1 MKYNTKKYWV
11 NKEERAKLAL
21 NHTKEMEDLYK
32 DEIEDCIDETLA
44 YNVNS
49 KFIEKRLNNK
59 QIIIVD
65 EIDSVGAVFKYVNIN
80 EITAVLNFASY
91 NNPGGKFIDGS
102 KAQEE
107 CLCHESYLYN
117 VLKGRIG
124 YYKINHKN
132 KNRSLYT
139 DRALYSPNVRFTK
152 ECKDVFCDVITCAA
166 PNKTA
171 AQKYYNV
178 SDEENSE
185 VLKERIEFVLK
196 IAQDNGVD
204 NLILGAYGCGV
215 FGQDPLEVAKIFKEF
230 LSGKYKCFNKVIFAI
245 PNRLEMNYR
254 CFKRIFK

>member
-1 MKYNTKKYWV
+1 MKYDTKRYYP
-11 NKEERAKLAL
+11 NKEERAKLAR

-32 DEIEDCIDETLA
+32 DEIKDCIDETLV
-44 YNVNS
+44 YNANS

-91 NNPGGKFIDGS
+91 NNPGGNFINGS

-132 KNRSLYT
+132 KNKCLYT

-171 AQKYYNV
+171 AQKYCNV

-196 IAQDNGVD
+196 IAQDNRVD

>member
-1 MKYNTKKYWV
+1 MKYNTKRYYP
-11 NKEERAKLAL
+11 NKEERAKLAQK
-21 NHTKEMEDLYK
+21 HTKEMEDLYK

-44 YNVNS
+44 YNANS

-91 NNPGGKFIDGS
+91 NNPGGNFINGS

-178 SDEENSE
+178 SDEENSK

-245 PNRLEMNYR
+245 PNKLEVNYR
-254 CFKRIFK
+254 CFQRIFK

>member
-1 MKYNTKKYWV
+1 MKYNTKRYYP
-11 NKEERAKLAL
+11 NKEERAKLAQ
-21 NHTKEMEDLYK
+21 NHTKEMEDLYNY
-32 DEIEDCIDETLA
+32 EIEDCIDETLA
-44 YNVNS
+44 YNANS

-65 EIDSVGAVFKYVNIN
+65 EIDSVGATFKYSNIN
-80 EITAVLNFASY
+80 KITAVLNFASY

-132 KNRSLYT
+132 KNKCLYT
-139 DRALYSPNVRFTK
+139 DRALYSPNIRFIR
-152 ECKDVFCDVITCAA
+152 EDKDVFCDVITCAA

-178 SDEENSE
+178 SDEENSK

-230 LSGKYKCFNKVIFAI
+230 LLGKYKRFNKVIFAI

>member
-44 YNVNS
+44 YNANS

-91 NNPGGKFIDGS
+91 NNPGGNFINGS

-132 KNRSLYT
+132 KNKCLYT

-245 PNRLEMNYR
+245 PNRLEMNYK

>member
-11 NKEERAKLAL
+11 NKEERAKLAV

-32 DEIEDCIDETLA
+32 NEIEDCIDETLA
-44 YNVNS
+44 YNTNS
-49 KFIEKRLNNK
+49 KFTEKRLNNK

-91 NNPGGKFIDGS
+91 NNPGGNFINGS

-152 ECKDVFCDVITCAA
+152 EYKDVFCDVITCAA

-171 AQKYYNV
+171 AQKYCNV
-178 SDEENSE
+178 SDEENSK

-230 LSGKYKCFNKVIFAI
+230 LLGKYKCFNKVIFAI
-245 PNRLEMNYR
+245 PNKLEMNYR
-254 CFKRIFK
+254 CFQRIFK

>member
-1 MKYNTKKYWV
+1 MKYNTKRYYP
-11 NKEERAKLAL
+11 NKEERAKLAQ

-44 YNVNS
+44 YNTNS

-65 EIDSVGAVFKYVNIN
+65 EIDSVGAIFKYSNVN

-91 NNPGGKFIDGS
+91 NNPGGNFINGS

-132 KNRSLYT
+132 KNKCLYT
-139 DRALYSPNVRFTK
+139 DRALYSPNVRFMK

-171 AQKYYNV
+171 AKKYCNV
-178 SDEENSE
+178 SDEENSK

-230 LSGKYKCFNKVIFAI
+230 LAGKYKCFNKVIFAI

>member
-1 MKYNTKKYWV
+1 MN
-11 NKEERAKLAL
+11 
-21 NHTKEMEDLYK
+21 D
-32 DEIEDCIDETLA
+32 
-44 YNVNS
+44 
-49 KFIEKRLNNK
+49 K

-91 NNPGGKFIDGS
+91 NNPGGNFINGS

-245 PNRLEMNYR
+245 PNKLEVNYR
-254 CFKRIFK
+254 CFQRIFK

>member
-1 MKYNTKKYWV
+1 MKYNTKRYYP
-11 NKEERAKLAL
+11 NKEERAKLAQ

-44 YNVNS
+44 YNANS

-91 NNPGGKFIDGS
+91 NNPGGNFINGS

-117 VLKGRIG
+117 VLKECMG

-245 PNRLEMNYR
+245 PNKLEMNYR
-254 CFKRIFK
+254 CFQKIFK

>member
-1 MKYNTKKYWV
+1 MKYDTKRYYP
-11 NKEERAKLAL
+11 NKEERAKLAR

-32 DEIEDCIDETLA
+32 DEIKDCIDETLV
-44 YNVNS
+44 YNANS

-91 NNPGGKFIDGS
+91 NNPGGNFINGS

-107 CLCHESYLYN
+107 CLCYESYLYN

-132 KNRSLYT
+132 KKMSLYN
-139 DRALYSPNVRFTK
+139 DRFLYSQNVRFTK

-171 AQKYYNV
+171 AQKYYDV

-185 VLKERIEFVLK
+185 VLKERIEFILK
-196 IAQDNGVD
+196 IAQDNRVD

-215 FGQDPLEVAKIFKEF
+215 FGQYPLEFTKIFKEF
-230 LSGKYKCFNKVIFAI
+230 LSEKYKCFNKVIFAI
-245 PNRLEMNYR
+245 TNRLEMNYR

>member
-1 MKYNTKKYWV
+1 MKYNTKRYYP
-11 NKEERAKLAL
+11 NKEERAKLAQ
-21 NHTKEMEDLYK
+21 NHTKEMEDFYK

-91 NNPGGKFIDGS
+91 NNPGGNFINGS

-171 AQKYYNV
+171 AQKYCNV

-196 IAQDNGVD
+196 ITQDNGVD

>member
-1 MKYNTKKYWV
+1 MKYNTKRYYP
-11 NKEERAKLAL
+11 NKEERAKLAQ
-21 NHTKEMEDLYK
+21 NHTREMEDLYK
-32 DEIEDCIDETLA
+32 DEIKDCIDETLV
-44 YNVNS
+44 YNANS
-49 KFIEKRLNNK
+49 KFIEKRLNDK
-59 QIIIVD
+59 QIIILD
-65 EIDSVGAVFKYVNIN
+65 EIDSVGAIFKYININ

-91 NNPGGKFIDGS
+91 NNPGGNFINGS

-178 SDEENSE
+178 SDEENSK

-245 PNRLEMNYR
+245 PNKLEVNYR
-254 CFKRIFK
+254 CFQRIFK

>member
-1 MKYNTKKYWV
+1 MKYNTKKYYP
-11 NKEERAKLAL
+11 NKEERAKLAQD
-21 NHTKEMEDLYK
+21 HTKEMEDLYK

-44 YNVNS
+44 YNTNS
-49 KFIEKRLNNK
+49 KFIEKRLSNK
-59 QIIIVD
+59 QVIIVD
-65 EIDSVGAVFKYVNIN
+65 EIDSVGAIFKYVDIN

-91 NNPGGKFIDGS
+91 NNPGGNFINGS

-171 AQKYYNV
+171 AQKYCNV
-178 SDEENSE
+178 SDEENSK

-230 LSGKYKCFNKVIFAI
+230 LLGKYKCFNKVIFAI

>member
-1 MKYNTKKYWV
+1 MKYNTKKHWA
-11 NKEERAKLAL
+11 NKKERAKLAQ

-44 YNVNS
+44 YNANS

-91 NNPGGKFIDGS
+91 NNPGGNFINGS
-102 KAQEE
+102 TAQEE

-132 KNRSLYT
+132 KNISLYSV
-139 DRALYSPNVRFTK
+139 RALYSPNVRFTK

-230 LSGKYKCFNKVIFAI
+230 LSGKYKSFNKVIFAI
-245 PNRLEMNYR
+245 PNRLEMNYK

>member
-1 MKYNTKKYWV
+1 MKYDTKRYYP
-11 NKEERAKLAL
+11 NKEERAKLAR

-32 DEIEDCIDETLA
+32 DEIKDCIDETLV
-44 YNVNS
+44 YNANS

-91 NNPGGKFIDGS
+91 NNPGGNFINGS

-107 CLCHESYLYN
+107 CLCYESYLYN

>member
-11 NKEERAKLAL
+11 NKEERAGLAL
-21 NHTKEMEDLYK
+21 AHTKEMEDLYK
-32 DEIEDCIDETLA
+32 NEIEDCINETLVYSA
-44 YNVNS
+44 NR
-49 KFIEKRLNNK
+49 KFIEKRLNDK

-65 EIDSVGAVFKYVNIN
+65 EIDSVGAIFKYINAN

-91 NNPGGKFIDGS
+91 KNPGGMFIKGS

-117 VLKGRIG
+117 ILKGCMG
-124 YYKINHKN
+124 YYKINNNNKN
-132 KNRSLYT
+132 KALYT
-139 DRALYSPNVRFTK
+139 DRALYSPNVRFIRGD
-152 ECKDVFCDVITCAA
+152 KDVFCDVITCAA

-171 AQKYYNV
+171 AQKYCNV
-178 SDEENSE
+178 SDEENSK

-245 PNRLEMNYR
+245 PNKLEVNYR
-254 CFKRIFK
+254 CFQRIFK

>member
-1 MKYNTKKYWV
+1 MKYNAKRYYP
-11 NKEERAKLAL
+11 NKEERAKLAQ
-21 NHTKEMEDLYK
+21 NHTREIEDLYK
-32 DEIEDCIDETLA
+32 DEIKDCIDETLV
-44 YNVNS
+44 YNANS
-49 KFIEKRLNNK
+49 KFIEKRLNDK

-91 NNPGGKFIDGS
+91 NNPGGNFINGS

-178 SDEENSE
+178 SDEENSK

-245 PNRLEMNYR
+245 PNKLEMNYR

>member
-1 MKYNTKKYWV
+1 MKYNTKRYYP
-11 NKEERAKLAL
+11 NKEERAKLAQ

-32 DEIEDCIDETLA
+32 DEIDDCIDETLA
-44 YNVNS
+44 YNTNS
-49 KFIEKRLNNK
+49 KFTEKRLNNK

-91 NNPGGKFIDGS
+91 NNPGGNFINGS

-132 KNRSLYT
+132 KNKSLYT

-245 PNRLEMNYR
+245 PSRLEMNYR

>member
-1 MKYNTKKYWV
+1 MKYNTKRYYP
-11 NKEERAKLAL
+11 NKEERAKLAQ

-32 DEIEDCIDETLA
+32 DEIKDCIDETLV
-44 YNVNS
+44 YNANS
-49 KFIEKRLNNK
+49 KRLNNK
-59 QIIIVD
+59 QIIVVD
-65 EIDSVGAVFKYVNIN
+65 EIDSVGAIFKYDNIN

-91 NNPGGKFIDGS
+91 NNPGGNFINGS

-215 FGQDPLEVAKIFKEF
+215 FGQNPLEVAKIFKEF

-245 PNRLEMNYR
+245 PNKLEMNYR

>member
-1 MKYNTKKYWV
+1 MKYNTKRYYP
-11 NKEERAKLAL
+11 NKEERAKLAQ
-21 NHTKEMEDLYK
+21 NHTKEMEDFYK

-44 YNVNS
+44 YNTNS
-49 KFIEKRLNNK
+49 KFTEKRLNNK
-59 QIIIVD
+59 QIIILD

-91 NNPGGKFIDGS
+91 NNPGGNFINGS

-230 LSGKYKCFNKVIFAI
+230 LSGKYKRFNKVIFAI
-245 PNRLEMNYR
+245 PNKLEMNYR
-254 CFKRIFK
+254 CFQKIFK

>member
-11 NKEERAKLAL
+11 GKEERAKLAL
-21 NHTKEMEDLYK
+21 NHTKEMKDLYK
-32 DEIEDCIDETLA
+32 DEIKDCVDETLV
-44 YNVNS
+44 YNANS

-91 NNPGGKFIDGS
+91 NNPGGNFINGS

-178 SDEENSE
+178 SDEENSK

-230 LSGKYKCFNKVIFAI
+230 LLGKYKCFNKVIFAI
-245 PNRLEMNYR
+245 PNKLEMNYR

>member
-1 MKYNTKKYWV
+1 MKYNTKRYYP

-44 YNVNS
+44 YNANS

-91 NNPGGKFIDGS
+91 NNPGGNFINGS
-102 KAQEE
+102 KTQEE

-132 KNRSLYT
+132 KNKCLYT

-178 SDEENSE
+178 SDEENSK

-196 IAQDNGVD
+196 IAQDNRVD

-245 PNRLEMNYR
+245 PNKLEVNYR
-254 CFKRIFK
+254 CFQRIFK

>member
-11 NKEERAKLAL
+11 NKEERARFALA
-21 NHTKEMEDLYK
+21 HTKEMEDLYK

-44 YNVNS
+44 YNTNS
-49 KFIEKRLNNK
+49 KFTEKRLNNK
-59 QIIIVD
+59 QIIILD
-65 EIDSVGAVFKYVNIN
+65 EIDSVGAVFKYVDRN

-91 NNPGGKFIDGS
+91 NNPGGNFINGS

-178 SDEENSE
+178 SDEENSK
-185 VLKERIEFVLK
+185 VLKKRIEFVLK

-245 PNRLEMNYR
+245 PNKLEMNYR

>member
-11 NKEERAKLAL
+11 NKEERARLAL
-21 NHTKEMEDLYK
+21 AHTKEMEDLYK
-32 DEIEDCIDETLA
+32 NEIEDCINETLV
-44 YNVNS
+44 YNANS
-49 KFIEKRLNNK
+49 KFIEKRLNDK
-59 QIIIVD
+59 QIIILD
-65 EIDSVGAVFKYVNIN
+65 EIDSVGAIFKYVNVN

-91 NNPGGKFIDGS
+91 NNPGGNFINGS

-178 SDEENSE
+178 SDEENSK

-230 LSGKYKCFNKVIFAI
+230 LLGKYKCFNKVIFVI
-245 PNRLEMNYR
+245 PNKLDVNYR
-254 CFKRIFK
+254 CFQRIFK

>member
-1 MKYNTKKYWV
+1 MKYDTKKYWV
-11 NKEERAKLAL
+11 NKEERAKLAQ

-59 QIIIVD
+59 QVIIVD

-91 NNPGGKFIDGS
+91 NNPGGNFINGS

-171 AQKYYNV
+171 AQKYCNV

-230 LSGKYKCFNKVIFAI
+230 LSGKYKRFNKVIFAI
-245 PNRLEMNYR
+245 PNKLEVNYR

>member
-1 MKYNTKKYWV
+1 MKYDTKRYYP
-11 NKEERAKLAL
+11 NKEERAKLAR

-32 DEIEDCIDETLA
+32 DEIKDCIDETLV
-44 YNVNS
+44 YNANS

-91 NNPGGKFIDGS
+91 NNPGGNFINGS

-107 CLCHESYLYN
+107 CLCYESYLYN

-171 AQKYYNV
+171 AQKYCNV

>member
-1 MKYNTKKYWV
+1 MKYNTRKYWV
-11 NKEERAKLAL
+11 NKEERAGLAL
-21 NHTKEMEDLYK
+21 AHTKEMEDLYK
-32 DEIEDCIDETLA
+32 NEIEDCINETEV
-44 YNVNS
+44 YNANS
-49 KFIEKRLNNK
+49 KFIEKRLNDK

-65 EIDSVGAVFKYVNIN
+65 EIDSVGAIFKYVNIN

-91 NNPGGKFIDGS
+91 NNPGGNFINGS

-178 SDEENSE
+178 SNEENSE

-230 LSGKYKCFNKVIFAI
+230 LLGKYKCFNKVIFAI

>member
-1 MKYNTKKYWV
+1 MKYNTKRYYP
-11 NKEERAKLAL
+11 NKEERAKLAQ

-44 YNVNS
+44 YNANS

-91 NNPGGKFIDGS
+91 NNPGGKFINGS

-171 AQKYYNV
+171 AQKYCNV
-178 SDEENSE
+178 SDEENSK

-245 PNRLEMNYR
+245 PNRLEMNYK

>member
-1 MKYNTKKYWV
+1 MKYNTKRYYP
-11 NKEERAKLAL
+11 NKEERAKLAQ

-44 YNVNS
+44 YNANS

-91 NNPGGKFIDGS
+91 NNPGGNFINGS

-245 PNRLEMNYR
+245 PNKLEVNYR
-254 CFKRIFK
+254 CFQRIFK

>member
-32 DEIEDCIDETLA
+32 DEIDDCIDETLA
-44 YNVNS
+44 YNTNS
-49 KFIEKRLNNK
+49 KFTEKRLNNK

-91 NNPGGKFIDGS
+91 NNPGGNFINGS

-107 CLCHESYLYN
+107 CLCYESYLYN

-139 DRALYSPNVRFTK
+139 DRALYSPNVRFIR
-152 ECKDVFCDVITCAA
+152 EDRSVFCDVITCAA

-171 AQKYYNV
+171 AQRYHKI
-178 SDEENSE
+178 SDEENSK

-215 FGQDPLEVAKIFKEF
+215 FGQNPLEVAKIFKEF
-230 LSGKYKCFNKVIFAI
+230 LLGKYKCFNKVIFAI
-245 PNRLEMNYR
+245 PNRLEMNYK

>member
-1 MKYNTKKYWV
+1 MKYNTKRYYP
-11 NKEERAKLAL
+11 NKEERAKLAQ

-44 YNVNS
+44 YNANS

-59 QIIIVD
+59 QIIILD

-91 NNPGGKFIDGS
+91 NNPGGNFINGS

-230 LSGKYKCFNKVIFAI
+230 LSGKYKSFNKVIFAI
-245 PNRLEMNYR
+245 PNRLEMNYK